1 MIGIERKNGIKQCH
15 SSTEAWKTIESQWT
29 IQKHWRDKTEV
40 RQQRHRMQEGLGLK
54 CVIKQI
60 KVIKC
65 QKATT
70 SICQ

>member
-1 MIGIERKNGIKQCH
+1 
-15 SSTEAWKTIESQWT
+15 
-29 IQKHWRDKTEV
+29 V